1 MGANESKDIM
11 VIYIRW
17 NFISVFWLWAIRHEK
32 LTLVDQSN
40 VTDFSQGVI
49 DRGQQLTRLGN
60 CKDCHSREI
69 GGVLVARDGR
79 LQSPQN
85 SAHCVVLELV
95 GLTLFQEFALVLV

>member
-1 MGANESKDIM
+1 MNRKTLWLFISAGI
-11 VIYIRW
+11 
-17 NFISVFWLWAIRHEK
+17 FISVFWLWAIRHEK

-40 VTDFSQGVI
+40 VTDLSQGVI